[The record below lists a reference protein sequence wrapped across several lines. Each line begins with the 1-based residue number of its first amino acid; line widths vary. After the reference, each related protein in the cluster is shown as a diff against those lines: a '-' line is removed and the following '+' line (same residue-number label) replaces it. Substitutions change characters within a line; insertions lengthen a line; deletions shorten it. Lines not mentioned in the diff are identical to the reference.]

1 MSSKLAA
8 VLIASASAPAVDAD
22 LLAAAGAALP
32 ESSLRVLH
40 DGVAAEFILPSEAPE
55 AVLSA
60 LRSAVVGRPID
71 IAILPAEGRRK
82 KLLIADMDSTFIEQE
97 CIDELAEAFGLAA
110 EIAPITQRAMQG
122 EIAFEPALR
131 ERVALFR
138 GRAPDEAVA
147 RILRERVTFT
157 AGGRAAVATLRAA
170 GVHTALVSGG
180 FTSFTVPVAAALG
193 FDESRGNIL
202 EMEDGRLAGVLREPV
217 LGSDAKVTALDE
229 LLGARGLTR
238 AEAVAI
244 GDGANDIPM
253 LKAAGLG
260 VAFRAKPAVAAVAD
274 VRIDHGDLTA
284 LLYLQGYTADEIR
297 AG

>member
-40 DGVAAEFILPSEAPE
+40 EGVAAEFIVPSGAREP
-55 AVLSA
+55 VLSA
-60 LRSAVVGRPID
+60 LRNAAGDRPLD
-71 IAILPAEGRRK
+71 IAVLPAEARRK

-110 EIAPITQRAMQG
+110 EIAPITQRAMRG

-147 RILRERVTFT
+147 RILRDRVTFT
-157 AGGRAAVATLRAA
+157 PGGRAAVTTLRAA

-180 FTSFTVPVAAALG
+180 FTSFTVPVAAELG

-202 EMEDGRLAGVLREPV
+202 EMEDGRLSGVLREPV

-238 AEAVAI
+238 ADAVAI

-284 LLYLQGYTADEIR
+284 LLYLQGFTADEIR
-297 AG
+297 TA